1 MKVYK
6 YESVQVFFQ
15 IILGSFIGITIG
27 MLLDLLIPD
36 VKENENIW
44 KTVGLL
50 TIQVILSG
58 FIVWVVLY
66 IASYYQLFAY
76 HERAGI
82 IGYLILTTCLFI
94 SQTNLTARIST
105 IMIGIKSALEKR
117 IEKRIQKMILIA
129 S

>member
-15 IILGSFIGITIG
+15 IILGSFIGITLG
-27 MLLDLLIPD
+27 MLLDLLLIPD

-117 IEKRIQKMILIA
+117 IQKMILIA